1 MISLAADCLVFQ
13 LASGESIPLSADMI
27 SVELTGA
34 AANAFDQEFVGHA
47 AASVFH
53 YFQHDLGRETISV
66 AEFASALEGVLRGLG
81 LSIRPD
87 EKPPRAIGIVEADL
101 RALAHES
108 GEGRELFFFPR
119 LRDELRNRLRQS
131 PQLVRFGGLR
141 GCVKHLAGARRW
153 SASCEQLQEQ
163 IVEYLRLC
171 LTAEAEQNDCAL
183 VVK

>member
-34 AANAFDQEFVGHA
+34 AVNAFDQEFVGHA

-53 YFQHDLGRETISV
+53 YFQHDLGREIISV
-66 AEFASALEGVLRGLG
+66 AEFASALESVLRGFG
-81 LSIRPD
+81 LILRSGDNR
-87 EKPPRAIGIVEADL
+87 PRAAAASDADL
-101 RALAHES
+101 RTLAGES

-119 LRDELRNRLRQS
+119 LRNELHNRLRQS
-131 PQLVRFGGLR
+131 PQLVRFRGLR
-141 GCVKHLAGARRW
+141 GCVKHLTGARRW
-153 SASCEQLQEQ
+153 SASCEKLQEQ
-163 IVEYLRLC
+163 IVEYLRQC

-183 VVK
+183 VVQ